1 MSIKATKILALD
13 EANAAVLVELIT
25 GPNIS
30 ENLRIQAM
38 EKLTGSKEG
47 QTFSK
52 TMLEENL
59 TYGECPHCQ
68 HKNHWLIDEESL
80 NQMKYVSSE
89 EDDRVPQYT
98 DASVCEEWQES
109 CLKKKIVI

>member
-52 TMLEENL
+52 TMLEEGL
-59 TYGECPHCQ
+59 TYGECPHCK
-68 HKNHWLIDEESL
+68 HSNHWLVDEESL
-80 NQMKYVSSE
+80 NQMSYVSSE

-98 DASVCEEWQES
+98 NSEVCPEFQEA
-109 CLKKKIVI
+109 CLKKKITI

>member
-13 EANAAVLVELIT
+13 EANASVLVELIT

-30 ENLRIQAM
+30 ETLRIQAM

-47 QTFSK
+47 QSFFK
-52 TMLEENL
+52 TMLEEGL
-59 TYGECPHCQ
+59 TYGECPHCK
-68 HKNHWLIDEESL
+68 HTNHWLIPEEDL
-80 NQMKYVSSE
+80 NQQGYVSSE

-98 DASVCEEWQES
+98 DSSLCEEWEQS
-109 CLKKKIVI
+109 CLKKKIIT